1 MNKNLKLVRQI
12 FSNTMIVVLSITI
25 CLLFLELTLRIYN
38 SFIDLVDSYPNVIT
52 YESVNPNSPHI
63 YDSVLGWSLKPGYKR
78 IVKFSSSEEPRKIGE
93 NGIVINQDG
102 FRTSIKKSIVDL
114 DKSKILVLGDS
125 MVFGLSAQQEE
136 IFTEKLNAKQKKVIF
151 VNAGVSGYSTA
162 QEYLVLQK
170 YIAISNV
177 KMVILFHTLSND
189 MWMNV
194 QSGGFNPSVKLNDG
208 QLVFTKPS
216 PMYSLPLYKR
226 TMLFKFANKQWLR
239 GRDLIYLFH
248 RLDFEIR
255 GSQSDVWK
263 IQSKLIQEMS
273 NLAKQSSI
281 PLVVI
286 DIPTQNQ
293 LNKSITSQKRQH
305 LMSQLCKDNQITY
318 YSLIDLY
325 PKEWSNLFVKN
336 DTHWNDL
343 GHTFVANFIENVVLK
358 N

>member
-1 MNKNLKLVRQI
+1 MKSVGQI
-12 FSNTMIVVLSITI
+12 FSNTIVVVLSIVVTI
-25 CLLFLELTLRIYN
+25 LFLELTLRVYN
-38 SFIDLVDSYPNVIT
+38 FFFDLVDSYPKVIT
-52 YESVNPNSPHI
+52 YENNPNSPQK
-63 YDSVLGWSLKPGYKR
+63 YDADLGWSLKPGYNKNR
-78 IVKFSSSEEPRKIGE
+78 
-93 NGIVINQDG
+93 IVINQDG
-102 FRTSIKKSIVDL
+102 FRTSIEKSIVDL

-136 IFTEKLNAKQKKVIF
+136 IFTEKLNAKQKKVFF
-151 VNAGVSGYSTA
+151 VNAGVTGYSNV

-170 YIAISNV
+170 YIAISNF

-189 MWMNV
+189 IWWNIR
-194 QSGGFNPSVKLNDG
+194 SDNFTPRANLSNG
-208 QLVFTKPS
+208 QLVFSKPN
-216 PMYSLPLYKR
+216 PIYSLPFYKR
-226 TMLFKFANKQWLR
+226 TILYKFIGKKWLH
-239 GRDLIYLFH
+239 GKDLHYLLH

-255 GSQSDVWK
+255 GSHSYVWK
-263 IQSKLIQEMS
+263 IQSKLIKEMS
-273 NLAKQSSI
+273 NLVKQSSI

-293 LNKSITSQKRQH
+293 LNKSVTSQKRQH

-343 GHTFVANFIENVVLK
+343 GHTFVANFVENVVLK